1 MVKTLRRKNGTPHD
15 TPTPSPAPMIST
27 SPLVES
33 PQSSP
38 QASPASTTSS
48 LPKSHSFDSNSS
60 GSQTSGRSDTNPPSF
75 ASFTCSEASS
85 ASSPPLSPTNSQ
97 HRGPLCRSQ
106 SSSGS
111 SFLLFGPLP
120 TEGPAG
126 SGPSNTPMGTPSRLK
141 KQSRPPSTRSHRS
154 DFTPTK
160 SSPQRNVIPG
170 DPECTDCVV
179 ETLRPGRAIL
189 SGAGGDSPK
198 KWVHV
203 LDMTLEELFH
213 GKLFHFRILRYTRV
227 GKKKIFNV
235 DIHIPPGSR
244 TGTEVLIPNIGH
256 ERRDGTR
263 QDIAFLV
270 KEQEHP
276 RFNRVQD
283 DLVMEVRLPW
293 LDTLA
298 TEPGDVYLR
307 SVDDRDY
314 KFTIN
319 YCSDQQ
325 LTGTTVLP
333 DAGMP
338 RRSAPKERGRII
350 VR

>member
-1 MVKTLRRKNGTPHD
+1 M
-15 TPTPSPAPMIST
+15 
-27 SPLVES
+27 
-33 PQSSP
+33 
-38 QASPASTTSS
+38 
-48 LPKSHSFDSNSS
+48 
-60 GSQTSGRSDTNPPSF
+60 
-75 ASFTCSEASS
+75 
-85 ASSPPLSPTNSQ
+85 
-97 HRGPLCRSQ
+97 
-106 SSSGS
+106 
-111 SFLLFGPLP
+111 
-120 TEGPAG
+120 
-126 SGPSNTPMGTPSRLK
+126 
-141 KQSRPPSTRSHRS
+141 
-154 DFTPTK
+154 
-160 SSPQRNVIPG
+160 
-170 DPECTDCVV
+170 V